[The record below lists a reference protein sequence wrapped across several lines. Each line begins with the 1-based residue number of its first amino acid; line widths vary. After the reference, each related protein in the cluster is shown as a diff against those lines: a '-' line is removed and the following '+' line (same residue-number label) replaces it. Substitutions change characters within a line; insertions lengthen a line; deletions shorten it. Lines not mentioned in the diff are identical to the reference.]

1 MQVRALVCPF
11 RNNNN
16 LVLSELQRKRSKLV
30 DSLSDPNEGMST
42 LDEQINGYLSLLMGM
57 LNGPADGGGKSKLR
71 HLIRFKWTHT
81 LLGPTPTL
89 FQDVLYE
96 MISVCQEYAIW
107 LMKHSAMISSK
118 EQVSMDDAKIAHK
131 CLKKAAG
138 IFQSMDK
145 DYSGR
150 LLEKAPVGSD
160 LDSRVSAAYVKQCLA
175 EAQEITIARAIELK
189 HSPSLISALAAET
202 SSLFLSAASSI
213 KAIDPVIVGK
223 WLKYFTFKSAFYNA
237 YVSSKLLFSKLID
250 QFTIGLYIPW

>member
-1 MQVRALVCPF
+1 MQVSTYKSSFFPHTHLTI
-11 RNNNN
+11 
-16 LVLSELQRKRSKLV
+16 SELQRKRSKLV
-30 DSLSDPNEGMST
+30 DSLSDPKEGMST
-42 LDEQINGYLSLLMGM
+42 LDEQINGYLSLLLGM

-81 LLGPTPTL
+81 LLGPTPTV

-96 MISVCQEYAIW
+96 IISICQEYAIW
-107 LMKHSAMISSK
+107 LMKHSAMISAK
-118 EQVSMDDAKIAHK
+118 DQVSMDDAKIAHK

-138 IFQSMDK
+138 IFQSMDS
-145 DYSGR
+145 DYAGR
-150 LLEKAPVGSD
+150 LLDKAPVGSD
-160 LDSRVSAAYVKQCLA
+160 LDSRVSSAYVKQCLA

-237 YVSSKLLFSKLID
+237 YVSSEPVSTFHLLIFSK
-250 QFTIGLYIPW
+250 